1 MNKVTRR
8 HKTENTKTLILR
20 GGFLVLITLIT
31 ACAGQ
36 VPVQPVA
43 AGTSIQVTTPESR
56 MRNPNAQGGGEAV
69 GKRLAQGAG
78 MGVAGGLAAG
88 LYGSMACGPF
98 FMFCAPVLVGGGAAI
113 GLVAGS
119 TAGTISG
126 AIIALPNEKANALDA
141 IIDSTFAEITLSQ
154 SLRAEF
160 EEQTAGVWAITDT
173 EQDVR
178 VTIELE
184 SFFIEQFK
192 DDNLKLKM
200 TSTMVVTNG
209 IGKSATTKEI
219 PFAYDGGRQH
229 VDYWLENDG
238 ENFRIEMEDAFASN
252 VMQMIRLLKTGS
264 APSSSANTSYA
275 HSTATEENL
284 QLQTHSFAGDPE
296 AGIFDCDLFVTTVY

>member
-1 MNKVTRR
+1 MNKVTRQ

-20 GGFLVLITLIT
+20 GGLLALITLMT
-31 ACAGQ
+31 ACASQ
-36 VPVQPVA
+36 VPVEPIA

-56 MRNPNAQGGGEAV
+56 IRNPNAEGGGEAV
-69 GKRLAQGAG
+69 GKRLAAGAG
-78 MGVAGGLAAG
+78 LGTVGGMGYGLYTSMMCGPLIFLCAPAMVAGGAA
-88 LYGSMACGPF
+88 
-98 FMFCAPVLVGGGAAI
+98 V

-141 IIDSTFAEITLSQ
+141 IIDSTFAETTLSQ

-160 EEQTAGVWAITDT
+160 EEQTADVWTVSET

-184 SFFIEQFK
+184 SFYIEQFK
-192 DDNLKLKM
+192 DDNLRLKM
-200 TSTMVVTNG
+200 TSTMIVTNG
-209 IGKSATTKEI
+209 IGKNATTKEI
-219 PFAYDGGRQH
+219 LFAYDGGRQH

-264 APSSSANTSYA
+264 ANASSANTGSA
-275 HSTATEENL
+275 HSTVAEENL
-284 QLQTHSFAGDPE
+284 LLQTHSVAGDPE
-296 AGIFDCDLFVTTVY
+296 ADTFDCDLFVTTVY